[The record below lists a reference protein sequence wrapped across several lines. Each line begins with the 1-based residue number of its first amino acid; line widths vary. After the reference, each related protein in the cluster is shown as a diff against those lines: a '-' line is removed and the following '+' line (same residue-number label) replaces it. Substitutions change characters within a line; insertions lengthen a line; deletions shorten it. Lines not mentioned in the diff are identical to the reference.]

1 MMPLLGWTVFAV
13 MSVIAILHAY
23 WAVGGLWPA
32 ATEAELVKTVIGITR
47 SQTMPPGL
55 HSLAVAVLV
64 FAAAGFALARGAF
77 GHDSVL
83 FSRIPLGVVAFIM
96 LARGIYAYL
105 PGPFSR
111 ASEPFATLNAMFFS
125 PAILVLGIAFAWL
138 ALGPASRS

>member
-1 MMPLLGWTVFAV
+1 MMPLLGWSVFAV
-13 MSVIAILHAY
+13 MSVIAVLHAY

-32 ATEAELVKTVIGITR
+32 ATEADLVRTVIGITR

-55 HSLAVAVLV
+55 HSMVVAVLV
-64 FAAAGFALARGAF
+64 FTAAGFALARGAF
-77 GHDSVL
+77 GFDSLV
-83 FSRIPLGVVAFIM
+83 FSRIPLGIIAFIM

-105 PGPFSR
+105 PGLFSR

-125 PAILVLGIAFAWL
+125 PAILLLGVAFAWL

>member
-1 MMPLLGWTVFAV
+1 MMPALGWSVFAV
-13 MSVIAILHAY
+13 MSVIAVLHAY
-23 WAVGGLWPA
+23 WATGGLWPA
-32 ATEAELVKTVIGITR
+32 ANEAELVRTVIGITR

-77 GHDSVL
+77 GFDSLV

-96 LARGIYAYL
+96 LARGVYAYL

-125 PAILVLGIAFAWL
+125 PAILLLGVAFAFL
-138 ALGPASRS
+138 ALSPAAR

>member
-1 MMPLLGWTVFAV
+1 MA
-13 MSVIAILHAY
+13 
-23 WAVGGLWPA
+23 GGD
-32 ATEAELVKTVIGITR
+32 
-47 SQTMPPGL
+47 
-55 HSLAVAVLV
+55 LAVAVLV